1 VRRFRQWFRS
11 QTWSATMPVYVT
23 RANADGFIGTWSIT
37 AGTGLV
43 LFVLLLVN
51 LLVWGVVGIVAGLGV
66 LF

>member
-1 VRRFRQWFRS
+1 
-11 QTWSATMPVYVT
+11 MPVYVT